1 MERAIHTIT
10 VLPSTVDE
18 VNRYA
23 NRVVNEALSGNY
35 DLIEVARQLK
45 AATEAMALIN
55 DKLKSEIVDEMSK
68 YGKGKHTYRGCDF
81 EIRRRKSYNY
91 ASTGDPVHAE
101 LKEKIKEREAFLKT
115 LKSTVFD
122 EAAGGVEIN
131 PPNVSESEYFILK
144 LK

>member
-1 MERAIHTIT
+1 MKAISTIT
-10 VLPSTVDE
+10 VMPSTVE
-18 VNRYA
+18 EINNYVA
-23 NRVVNEALSGNY
+23 KVVSEALSGNY
-35 DLIEVARQLK
+35 DLIDVARQLK
-45 AATEAMALIN
+45 AATEAVAQIN
-55 DKLKSEIVDEMSK
+55 EKLKSDIVAEMEK
-68 YGKGKHTYRGCDF
+68 FGKGKHTYRGCDF

-122 EAAGGVEIN
+122 EAAGGVEIS